1 MERQPDLQQQD
12 KQDQP
17 QQQPDL
23 EQQNEEHII
32 FLFALKCSNL

>member
-32 FLFALKCSNL
+32 FLFA

>member
-12 KQDQP
+12 KQD

-32 FLFALKCSNL
+32 FLFA